1 MSAGVIRYLRGAGLD
16 VAGTLVLDAGAGGG
30 ALAEALA
37 SSGARTVAL
46 DVADHRGPRIGRT
59 PFVIG
64 RGQRLPFAD
73 DTFDLV
79 VSSNVLEHVADPW
92 PLVDELAR
100 VCRPGGNVWLSWT
113 NWLSPIGGHEITP
126 FHYLGP
132 RLGVRVYSAIWRRPP
147 RWNRPGETLFVT
159 HIGGVLKRLRAGSME
174 VLDVAPR
181 YWPSLRLLSRIPGI
195 REVAMWNC
203 VVLLRRPPAL
213 TDGRGVGAPAST
225 GGTRPAS

>member
-1 MSAGVIRYLRGAGLD
+1 
-16 VAGTLVLDAGAGGG
+16 
-30 ALAEALA
+30 
-37 SSGARTVAL
+37 VAL
-46 DVADHRGPRIGRT
+46 DVADHRGPNIART

-64 RGQRLPFAD
+64 RGQRLPFGD
-73 DTFDLV
+73 GSFDLV

-100 VCRPGGNVWLSWT
+100 VCRPGGHVWLSWT

-132 RLGVRVYSAIWRRPP
+132 RMGVRVYSAIWRRPP
-147 RWNRPGETLFVT
+147 RWNRPGDTLFVT
-159 HIGGVLKRLRAGSME
+159 HIGGVLKRLRAGSMD

-181 YWPSLRLLSRIPGI
+181 YWPSLRALSRMPGI
-195 REVAMWNC
+195 REFAMWNC
-203 VVLLRRPPAL
+203 VVLLRRPSGL
-213 TDGRGVGAPAST
+213 MDGRAEGAPAST